1 MTKEHPKWFQSWF
14 DTSYY
19 HILYKHRDY
28 KEAEAFIKNIVT
40 YLNLNKAD
48 SIPDLACGKG
58 RHSIFLNSLGYD
70 VTGLDLSKNSIE
82 HAKTNESESLHFEV
96 HDMRNVYETQFEI
109 VLNLFT
115 SFGYFQDEMDNFK
128 VIQTIKSSLK
138 QNGIGVIDYMNSPL
152 VIDNLIAHNS
162 YESDGIKFELK
173 RNYKDGFITK
183 NIEVNDDGNSFH
195 FEEKV
200 RAFTFQDF
208 ETMLS
213 NAGLHLLDCFG
224 SYKLE
229 PFNNKTSERL
239 ILIFMAND

>member
-1 MTKEHPKWFQSWF
+1 MTKEHPEWFQSWF

-28 KEAEAFIKNIVT
+28 NEAEDFIKNLAR
-40 YLNLNKAD
+40 YLNLDKDD
-48 SIPDLACGKG
+48 SILDLACGKG
-58 RHSIFLNSLGYD
+58 RHSIFLNTLGYN

-82 HAKTNESESLHFEV
+82 HAKKHESNSLLFEV
-96 HDMRNVYETQFEI
+96 HDMRNTYKTQFEV

-115 SFGYFQDEMDNFK
+115 SFGYFDNDQDNFK
-128 VIQTIKSSLK
+128 AIQTIKSSLK
-138 QNGIGVIDYMNSPL
+138 QNGIGVIDFMNSPV

-162 YESDGIKFELK
+162 YEEEGVKFELK
-173 RNYKDGFITK
+173 RSFKDGFITK
-183 NIEVNDDGNSFH
+183 DIQVLEADKSFH

-200 RAFTFQDF
+200 RAYTFQDF

-213 NAGLHLLDCFG
+213 KVGLHLLDCFG

-229 PFNNKTSERL
+229 PFNAKTSERL

>member
-1 MTKEHPKWFQSWF
+1 MTKEHSKWFQSWF
-14 DTSYY
+14 DTTYY

-28 KEAEAFIKNIVT
+28 KEAEVFIKNIAT
-40 YLNLNKAD
+40 YLNLDKDD
-48 SIPDLACGKG
+48 SILDLACGKG
-58 RHSIFLNSLGYD
+58 RHSIFLNTLGYK

-82 HAKTNESESLHFEV
+82 HAKMHESSSLHFDV
-96 HDMRNVYETQFEI
+96 HDMRNSYPNQFEV

-115 SFGYFQDEMDNFK
+115 SFGYFEEEADNFK

-138 QNGIGVIDYMNSPL
+138 QNGIGVIDFMNSPV
-152 VIDNLIAHNS
+152 VIENLIAQNT
-162 YESDGIKFELK
+162 YEAEGVKFKLK
-173 RNYKDGFITK
+173 RSYTDGFITK
-183 NIEVNDDGNSFH
+183 DIEVKDANKTHH

-229 PFNNKTSERL
+229 PFNSKTSERL

>member
-19 HILYKHRDY
+19 HILYKQRDY

-48 SIPDLACGKG
+48 SILDLACGKG

-96 HDMRNVYETQFEI
+96 HDMRDVYETQFEI

>member
-19 HILYKHRDY
+19 HILYKQRDY

-48 SIPDLACGKG
+48 SILDLACGKG

-96 HDMRNVYETQFEI
+96 HDMRDVYETQFEI

-115 SFGYFQDEMDNFK
+115 SFGYFQEEMDNFK
-128 VIQTIKSSLK
+128 VIQTIKSCLK

>member
-1 MTKEHPKWFQSWF
+1 MTKEHSKWFQSWF

-28 KEAEAFIKNIVT
+28 KEAEVFIKNIVK
-40 YLNLNKAD
+40 YLNLDKD
-48 SIPDLACGKG
+48 DTILDLACGKG
-58 RHSIFLNSLGYD
+58 RHSIFLNSLGYK

-82 HAKTNESESLHFEV
+82 HAKTHESNSLHFDV
-96 HDMRNVYETQFEI
+96 HDMRDAYKTQFEV

-115 SFGYFQDEMDNFK
+115 SFGYFEEEVDNFK

-138 QNGIGVIDYMNSPL
+138 QNGIGVIDYMNSPV
-152 VIDNLIAHNS
+152 VIDNLIAQNS
-162 YESDGIKFELK
+162 YESEGIKFNLK
-173 RNYKDGFITK
+173 RSYTDGFITK
-183 NIEVNDDGNSFH
+183 NIEVNDADQIHH

-200 RAFTFQDF
+200 RAFSFQDF

-229 PFNNKTSERL
+229 PFNSKTSERL

>member
-48 SIPDLACGKG
+48 SILDLACGKG

-96 HDMRNVYETQFEI
+96 HDMKNVYETQFEI

>member
-1 MTKEHPKWFQSWF
+1 MM
-14 DTSYY
+14 
-19 HILYKHRDY
+19 
-28 KEAEAFIKNIVT
+28 
-40 YLNLNKAD
+40 
-48 SIPDLACGKG
+48 
-58 RHSIFLNSLGYD
+58 SLD
-70 VTGLDLSKNSIE
+70 LDLSKNSIE

-96 HDMRNVYETQFEI
+96 HDMRDVYETQFEI

>member
-48 SIPDLACGKG
+48 SILDLACGKG

-96 HDMRNVYETQFEI
+96 HDMRDVYETQFEI

-115 SFGYFQDEMDNFK
+115 SFGYFQEEMDNFK
-128 VIQTIKSSLK
+128 VIQTIKSCLK

-224 SYKLE
+224 SYK
-229 PFNNKTSERL
+229 
-239 ILIFMAND
+239 

>member
-48 SIPDLACGKG
+48 SILDLACGKG

-96 HDMRNVYETQFEI
+96 HDMRDVYETQFEI

-183 NIEVNDDGNSFH
+183 NIEVNDDWNSFH

>member
-1 MTKEHPKWFQSWF
+1 MTKEHSKWFQSWF
-14 DTSYY
+14 DTPYY

-28 KEAEAFIKNIVT
+28 KEAEVFIKNIAT
-40 YLNLNKAD
+40 YLNLDKDD
-48 SIPDLACGKG
+48 SILDLACGKG
-58 RHSIFLNSLGYD
+58 RHSIFLNALGYK

-82 HAKTNESESLHFEV
+82 HAKTHESSSLHFDV
-96 HDMRNVYETQFEI
+96 HDMRNSYPNQFEV

-115 SFGYFQDEMDNFK
+115 SFGYFEEEADNFK

-138 QNGIGVIDYMNSPL
+138 QNGIGVIDFMNSPV
-152 VIDNLIAHNS
+152 VIENLIAQNT
-162 YESDGIKFELK
+162 YEAEGVKFKLK
-173 RNYKDGFITK
+173 RSYTDGFITK
-183 NIEVNDDGNSFH
+183 DIEVKDANKTHH

-229 PFNNKTSERL
+229 PFNSKTSERL

>member
-1 MTKEHPKWFQSWF
+1 MTKEHSKWFQSWF

-28 KEAEAFIKNIVT
+28 KEAEVFIKNIVK
-40 YLNLNKAD
+40 YLNLDKD
-48 SIPDLACGKG
+48 DTILDLACGKG
-58 RHSIFLNSLGYD
+58 RHSIFLNSLGYK

-82 HAKTNESESLHFEV
+82 HAKTHESNSLHFDV
-96 HDMRNVYETQFEI
+96 HDMRDAYKTQFEV

-115 SFGYFQDEMDNFK
+115 SFGYFEEEVDNFK

-138 QNGIGVIDYMNSPL
+138 QNGIGVIDYMNSPV
-152 VIDNLIAHNS
+152 VIDNLIAQNS
-162 YESDGIKFELK
+162 YESEGIKFNLK
-173 RNYKDGFITK
+173 RSYTDGFITK
-183 NIEVNDDGNSFH
+183 NIEVNDADQIHH

-200 RAFTFQDF
+200 RAFSFQDF

-229 PFNNKTSERL
+229 PFNSKTSERL
-239 ILIFMAND
+239 ILIFLAND